1 MRDRRSEKAPRVGLV
16 PLFLMILLISVPVRA
31 EPLGN
36 RFFLMGDG
44 KLHIKSERTGDEAA
58 VILITADGQLNDSA
72 FTRID
77 TVFEFP
83 TGEKGEHISPR
94 LLFMLDYFSDLV
106 APGRL
111 ITLESGYRS
120 PEYNLKLREKGGIV
134 AKTSLHMD
142 GMALDFSIQG
152 VDGKNLWELIR
163 SKACCGVGH
172 YGGNT
177 LHLDSARPRFWEADT
192 AGVTSGE
199 SDYNRRIYLS
209 TDFDRYKPGDRVR
222 LSFSSVSDFG
232 FGIASSVA
240 FVEDPE
246 GLNTIRT
253 ARTES
258 GEETDCRMI
267 ENRKASR
274 FLYVTIP
281 SDLPAG
287 RYRIRVDFCQR
298 PFPQMPS
305 ERISNE
311 IEIL

>member
-1 MRDRRSEKAPRVGLV
+1 MMSSEKAPHVALI
-16 PLFLMILLISVPVRA
+16 PLFLMILLISGSVRA
-31 EPLGN
+31 EPLAN

-44 KLHIKSERTGDEAA
+44 KLLIKNERTGDEAA
-58 VILITADGQLNDSA
+58 VTLITADGQLNDSA

-83 TGEKGEHISPR
+83 TRDKGEHISPR

-120 PEYNLKLREKGGIV
+120 PDYNLKLREKGGIV

-152 VDGKNLWELIR
+152 VDGKSLWELIR
-163 SKACCGVGH
+163 SKECCGVGH

-177 LHLDSARPRFWEADT
+177 LHLDSAKPRFWEADT

-199 SDYNRRIYLS
+199 SDYNRRIHLS
-209 TDFDRYKPGDRVR
+209 TDFDRYRAGDRVR
-222 LSFSSVSDFG
+222 LSFSAVSDFG
-232 FGIASSVA
+232 FGIASAVS

-258 GEETDCRMI
+258 GEETDNCRMI
-267 ENRKASR
+267 GNRKASR
-274 FLYVTIP
+274 FLNVTIP

-287 RYRIRVDFCQR
+287 RYRIRVDFCRR

-305 ERISNE
+305 GRISNE